1 MCPFKDVHNILC
13 KYALRLG
20 TSMYLCANGLGGL
33 RVFGGGGG
41 GKRERVLCDQL
52 DGILRKM

>member
-33 RVFGGGGG
+33 EVFGAGEG
-41 GKRERVLCDQL
+41 VNVSVFCVINLTAF
-52 DGILRKM
+52 